1 MTEHTKQQE
10 VLDFHRKALGKVRHI
25 PTVNIRNERQLA
37 MAYVPGSLV
46 ACGEIRLD
54 GRNAFEYTGRANRLA
69 EVSNGKSVFEMKD
82 IGPDAVLPILEGKA
96 LMLKL
101 FGDVDA
107 VPMAIRAETPDE
119 IVNFC
124 RTVAPT
130 VGGINIEHI
139 GSPDTFHVERAL
151 SDILDIP
158 VFCDDREGSAVAI
171 LAAIKNSVR
180 LLGISPAEA
189 RITVVGAGVAGL
201 AAAALLL
208 RDKARDIVIVDERG
222 ILGPSRTDLNVFQAE
237 LAARTN
243 PRGIEGGLNEALSG
257 ADILVGLS
265 RGNTVTMDHIRR
277 MNRKPVVLALS
288 LPEPEISRE
297 DATRAGAFIYAS
309 GNTEDPNAL
318 LSIHAFPGIV
328 RGALDVRAK
337 RISDSMLLAAS
348 DALAAIIDRR
358 NLTPD
363 HIYPKFF
370 GSETSPRIAEA
381 VAQAAINEGIAY
393 IPMPEGKVFENTW
406 YRLFGAIEHI

>member
-1 MTEHTKQQE
+1 MTESTNKKE

-37 MAYVPGSLV
+37 MAYVPGSLT
-46 ACGEIRLD
+46 ACEEIRLD
-54 GRNAFEYTGRANRLA
+54 GQNAFEYTGRANRLA
-69 EVSNGKSVFEMKD
+69 EVSNGKSAFGMSD
-82 IGPDAVLPILEGKA
+82 IGPEAVLPILEGKA

-101 FGDVDA
+101 FGDLDA
-107 VPMAIRAETPDE
+107 VPMAIRAGTAEE
-119 IVNFC
+119 IINFC
-124 RTVAPT
+124 VSIAPT
-130 VGGINIEHI
+130 VGGVNIEYI
-139 GSPDTFHVERAL
+139 GSPDTFYVERAL
-151 SDILDIP
+151 SDLLDIP
-158 VFCDDREGSAVAI
+158 VFCDGRQGSAVAI
-171 LAAIKNSVR
+171 LAAIKNSVK
-180 LLGISPAEA
+180 LLDISLAEA
-189 RITVVGAGVAGL
+189 RIAVVGAGVAGL
-201 AAAALLL
+201 AAADLLL
-208 RDKARDIVIVDERG
+208 RSGAGDLVILDERG
-222 ILGPSRTDLNVFQAE
+222 ILAPSRADMNVFQSE

-243 PRGIEGGLNEALSG
+243 PRGIEGGPDEALSG

-265 RGNTVTMDHIRR
+265 RGNTITKDHIKR

-309 GNTEDPNAL
+309 GNIEDSNAL
-318 LSIHAFPGIV
+318 LNIHAFPGIV

-337 RISDSMLLAAS
+337 RISDAMLLAAS

-358 NLTPD
+358 NLAPD

-393 IPMPEGKVFENTW
+393 VPMPEGKVFENTW

>member
-1 MTEHTKQQE
+1 MTERANKKE
-10 VLDFHRKALGKVRHI
+10 VLDFHRKALGKVGHI

-37 MAYVPGSLV
+37 MAYVPGSLA
-46 ACGEIRLD
+46 ACEEIRRD
-54 GRNAFEYTGRANRLA
+54 GQSVFEFTGRANRLA
-69 EVSNGKSVFEMKD
+69 EVSNGKSVFGMSG

-96 LMLKL
+96 LALKL
-101 FGDVDA
+101 FGDLDA

-124 RTVAPT
+124 RTIAPT
-130 VGGINIEHI
+130 VGGINIEHM
-139 GSPDTFHVERAL
+139 GSPDAFYAERAL
-151 SDILDIP
+151 SDTLDIP
-158 VFCDDREGSAVAI
+158 VFCDERQGTAVAI
-171 LAAIKNSVR
+171 LAAIKNSVK
-180 LLGISPAEA
+180 LLDISMAEA
-189 RITVVGAGVAGL
+189 RIAIVGAGVAGL
-201 AAAALLL
+201 GTADLLL
-208 RDKARDIVIVDERG
+208 RDGARDLVIVDEGG
-222 ILGPSRTDLNVFQAE
+222 ILGHARADMNVFQSE

-243 PRGIEGGLNEALSG
+243 PREIEGGLNEALSG
-257 ADILVGLS
+257 TDILVGLS
-265 RGNTVTMDHIRR
+265 RGNIITRDHIRR

-297 DATRAGAFIYAS
+297 DAMRAGVFIYAS

-318 LSIHAFPGIV
+318 LNIHAFPGIV
-328 RGALDVRAK
+328 RGVLDVRAK
-337 RISDSMLLAAS
+337 RVSGSMLLAAS

-393 IPMPEGKVFENTW
+393 VPMPEGKVFENTW
-406 YRLFGAIEHI
+406 FRLFGAIEHI

>member
-1 MTEHTKQQE
+1 MTERTNKKE

-25 PTVNIRNERQLA
+25 PTVSIRNERQLA
-37 MAYVPGSLV
+37 MAYMPGSLA
-46 ACGEIRLD
+46 ACAEIRLD
-54 GRNAFEYTGRANRLA
+54 GQNAFEYTGRANRLA
-69 EVSNGKSVFEMKD
+69 EVSNGKSVFGMRD
-82 IGPDAVLPILEGKA
+82 IGPGAVLPILEGKA
-96 LMLKL
+96 LTLKL

-124 RTVAPT
+124 RAMAPT
-130 VGGINIEHI
+130 FGGINIEHI
-139 GSPDTFHVERAL
+139 GSPDAFYAERAL
-151 SDILDIP
+151 SDVIDIP
-158 VFCDDREGSAVAI
+158 VFCGDRQGTAVTI
-171 LAAIKNSVR
+171 LAAIKNALK
-180 LLGISPAEA
+180 LLDISMAEA
-189 RITVVGAGVAGL
+189 RIAVVGAGVAGL
-201 AAAALLL
+201 AAADLLL
-208 RDKARDIVIVDERG
+208 RDGAHDLVILDGKG
-222 ILGPSRTDLNVFQAE
+222 ILGRARTDLNVFQSE
-237 LAARTN
+237 LADRTN
-243 PRGIEGGLNEALSG
+243 PRGIEGGLNEALAD

-265 RGNTVTMDHIRR
+265 RGNAVTKDHIRR

-297 DATRAGAFIYAS
+297 DAVRAGAFIYAS
-309 GNTEDPNAL
+309 GSTEAPNAL
-318 LSIHAFPGIV
+318 LNIHAFPGIV

-337 RISDSMLLAAS
+337 RISDSMLLAAA

-381 VAQAAINEGIAY
+381 VAQAAMNEGAAY

>member
-1 MTEHTKQQE
+1 MTERTNKKE

-25 PTVNIRNERQLA
+25 STVNIRNERQLA
-37 MAYVPGSLV
+37 MAYVPGSLA
-46 ACGEIRLD
+46 ACAEIRLD
-54 GRNAFEYTGRANRLA
+54 AQNAFEYTGRANRLA
-69 EVSNGKSVFEMKD
+69 EVSNGKNVFGMKD

-96 LMLKL
+96 LTLKL
-101 FGDVDA
+101 FGDLDA
-107 VPMAIRAETPDE
+107 MPIAIRAETPDE

-124 RTVAPT
+124 RTIAPT
-130 VGGINIEHI
+130 VGGINIEHK
-139 GSPDTFHVERAL
+139 GSPDTFRVERAL
-151 SDILDIP
+151 SGVLDIP
-158 VFCDDREGSAVAI
+158 VFCDGRQGTAVAI
-171 LAAIKNSVR
+171 LAAIKNSVK
-180 LLGISPAEA
+180 LLGISMAEA
-189 RITVVGAGVAGL
+189 RIAVAGAGVAGL
-201 AAAALLL
+201 GAADLLL
-208 RDKARDIVIVDERG
+208 RGGAGDLVILDESG
-222 ILGPSRTDLNVFQAE
+222 ILGRARADLNVFQSE

-265 RGNTVTMDHIRR
+265 RGNTITRDHIRR

-297 DATRAGAFIYAS
+297 DAMRAGAFIYAS
-309 GNTEDPNAL
+309 GNTEDSNAL
-318 LSIHAFPGIV
+318 LNIHAFPGIV
-328 RGALDVRAK
+328 RGVLDVRAK
-337 RISDSMLLAAS
+337 RVSDSMLLAAS

-393 IPMPEGKVFENTW
+393 VPAPEGKVFENTW

>member
-1 MTEHTKQQE
+1 MTERKNKKE
-10 VLDFHRKALGKVRHI
+10 ILDFHRKALGKVRNM
-25 PTVNIRNERQLA
+25 PTVNIRNERQLG
-37 MAYVPGSLV
+37 MAYVPGSLA
-46 ACGEIRLD
+46 ACAEIRLD
-54 GRNAFEYTGRANRLA
+54 GRNAFEYTGRGNRLA
-69 EVSNGKSVFEMKD
+69 EVSNGKSVFGMND

-101 FGDVDA
+101 FGDLDA
-107 VPMAIRAETPDE
+107 VPMAIRAETPEE

-124 RTVAPT
+124 RMVAPT
-130 VGGINIEHI
+130 VGGVNIEHI
-139 GSPDTFHVERAL
+139 GSPDAYFVERAL
-151 SDILDIP
+151 SEVLDIP
-158 VFCDDREGSAVAI
+158 VFCGDRQGTAVTI
-171 LAAIKNSVR
+171 LAAIKNSVK
-180 LLGISPAEA
+180 LLGISMAEA
-189 RITVVGAGVAGL
+189 RIVVIGAGVAGL
-201 AAAALLL
+201 AAADLLL
-208 RDKARDIVIVDERG
+208 RDGASDLVILDERG
-222 ILGPSRTDLNVFQAE
+222 ILGHARADLNVFQSE

-243 PRGIEGGLNEALSG
+243 PREVEGGLNEALSG

-265 RGNTVTMDHIRR
+265 RGNIITKDHIKR

-297 DATRAGAFIYAS
+297 DATHAGAFIYAS
-309 GNTEDPNAL
+309 GNTEESNAL
-318 LSIHAFPGIV
+318 LNIHAFPGIV

-337 RISDSMLLAAS
+337 RVSDLMLLAAS

-381 VAQAAINEGIAY
+381 VAQAATNEGIAY
-393 IPMPEGKVFENTW
+393 VPMPEGKVFENTW

>member
-1 MTEHTKQQE
+1 MTERTNKKE
-10 VLDFHRKALGKVRHI
+10 ILDFHRKALGKVRHI
-25 PTVNIRNERQLA
+25 PTVSIRNERQLA
-37 MAYVPGSLV
+37 MAYMPGSLA
-46 ACGEIRLD
+46 ACEDIRLD

-69 EVSNGKSVFEMKD
+69 EVSNGKSVFGMSD

-96 LMLKL
+96 LALKL
-101 FGDVDA
+101 FGDLDA

-124 RTVAPT
+124 RAIAPT

-139 GSPDTFHVERAL
+139 GSPDAFYVETAL
-151 SDILDIP
+151 SEVLDIP
-158 VFCDDREGSAVAI
+158 VFCGDRQGTAVAI
-171 LAAIKNSVR
+171 LATIKNSVK
-180 LLGISPAEA
+180 LLGISMAEA
-189 RITVVGAGVAGL
+189 RIAVVGAGVAGL
-201 AAAALLL
+201 SAADLLL
-208 RDKARDIVIVDERG
+208 RDGAHDLVILDEKG
-222 ILGPSRTDLNVFQAE
+222 ILEPSRADMNVFQSA

-257 ADILVGLS
+257 ADILVGIS
-265 RGNTVTMDHIRR
+265 RGNTITKDHIRR

-297 DATRAGAFIYAS
+297 DAKQAGAFIYAS
-309 GNTEDPNAL
+309 GNTEGANAL
-318 LSIHAFPGIV
+318 LNIHAFPGIV
-328 RGALDVRAK
+328 RGALDVRAR

-393 IPMPEGKVFENTW
+393 IPLPEGKVFENTW
-406 YRLFGAIEHI
+406 CRLFGAIEHI

>member
-1 MTEHTKQQE
+1 MTERTDKKE
-10 VLDFHRKALGKVRHI
+10 VLDFHRKALGKVRYI

-37 MAYVPGSLV
+37 MAYVPGSFA
-46 ACGEIRLD
+46 ACSEIRFD
-54 GRNAFEYTGRANRLA
+54 GQTAFEYTGRANRLA
-69 EVSNGKSVFEMKD
+69 EVSNGKSVFGMSD

-96 LMLKL
+96 LALKL
-101 FGDVDA
+101 FGDLDT

-124 RTVAPT
+124 RTIAPT
-130 VGGINIEHI
+130 VGGVNIEHM
-139 GSPDTFHVERAL
+139 GSPDTFLVERAL
-151 SDILDIP
+151 SDVLDIP
-158 VFCDDREGSAVAI
+158 VFCADRQGTAVTI
-171 LAAIKNSVR
+171 LAAVKNSAK
-180 LLGISPAEA
+180 LLGIGIAEA
-189 RITVVGAGVAGL
+189 RIAIAGAGVAGL
-201 AAAALLL
+201 GTADLLL
-208 RDKARDIVIVDERG
+208 RDGAGDLVIVDEIG
-222 ILGPSRTDLNVFQAE
+222 ILGNARSDLNEFQSE

-257 ADILVGLS
+257 ADILIGLS
-265 RGNTVTMDHIRR
+265 RGNTVTRDHIRR

-297 DATRAGAFIYAS
+297 DAVRAGAFIYAS
-309 GNTEDPNAL
+309 GNAEEPNAL
-318 LSIHAFPGIV
+318 LNIHAFPGIV
-328 RGALDVRAK
+328 RGAMDVRAK
-337 RISDSMLLAAS
+337 RVSGSMLLAAS

-393 IPMPEGKVFENTW
+393 VPMPEGKVFENTW